1 MKEQLVNRDES
12 DENLLLENFSL
23 KNFRENIGEYDR
35 VKSGLK
41 SIDVD
46 IDQNFT
52 GNIET
57 DKKILINLKKLLK

>member
-41 SIDVD
+41 SIDVG